1 MAKKAAAPPQPE
13 PAAKKTKGAAK
24 APATA
29 ENADDAPVH
38 AEKAEAMDRGSVS
51 RMLGLMKYRANPM
64 KNKKGE
70 GMADAK
76 LGLATYLTLSASEK
90 ASFLKT
96 YEQKGKSLKW
106 VHEFAETRGASSSSS
121 MSVVAN
127 MYNRTSV
134 IVVAFVRGR
143 GSSS

>member
-1 MAKKAAAPPQPE
+1 MMGVRKYH
-13 PAAKKTKGAAK
+13 
-24 APATA
+24 
-29 ENADDAPVH
+29 AD
-38 AEKAEAMDRGSVS
+38 
-51 RMLGLMKYRANPM
+51 PM

-76 LGLATYLTLSASEK
+76 LGLATYLALSPSEK

-106 VHEFAETRGASSSSS
+106 VHEFVETRGASSSSS

-127 MYNRTSV
+127 MYNRTTV
-134 IVVAFVRGR
+134 IVFAFVRGR

>member
-1 MAKKAAAPPQPE
+1 MAKKNAAKPPQQP
-13 PAAKKTKGAAK
+13 PAKKAKG
-24 APATA
+24 
-29 ENADDAPVH
+29 DAPECEESPG
-38 AEKAEAMDRGSVS
+38 APEGKNEPMDRAGVS
-51 RMLGLMKYRANPM
+51 RMLGFMKYRADPT

-76 LGLATYLTLSASEK
+76 LGLATYLALSPSEK

-106 VHEFAETRGASSSSS
+106 VHEFAETRGASSGSS

-127 MYNRTSV
+127 MYNRTAV
-134 IVVAFVRGR
+134 NVFAFVRGR

>member
-1 MAKKAAAPPQPE
+1 MGKKAAAKPIPQP
-13 PAAKKTKGAAK
+13 PAKKAKGAAHEPEA
-24 APATA
+24 APDP
-29 ENADDAPVH
+29 E
-38 AEKAEAMDRGSVS
+38 EQLEAMDRGGVS
-51 RMLGLMKYRANPM
+51 RMLGLMKYRADPM

-76 LGLATYLTLSASEK
+76 LGLSTYLTLSPSEK
-90 ASFLKT
+90 AGFLKT

-106 VHEFAETRGASSSSS
+106 VHEFVESRGASSSSS

-127 MYNRTSV
+127 MYNRTAALV
-134 IVVAFVRGR
+134 FAFVRGR

>member
-1 MAKKAAAPPQPE
+1 MAKKAAEKPPQQP
-13 PAAKKTKGAAK
+13 PAKKAKGAAPECEA
-24 APATA
+24 AP
-29 ENADDAPVH
+29 EPE
-38 AEKAEAMDRGSVS
+38 EKTEPMDRGALS
-51 RMLGLMKYRANPM
+51 RMLGIMKYRSDPM
-64 KNKKGE
+64 KNKKGD

-76 LGLATYLTLSASEK
+76 LGLATYLTLSPSEK

-106 VHEFAETRGASSSSS
+106 VHEFVETRGASSSSS

-127 MYNRTSV
+127 MYNRTAGLV
-134 IVVAFVRGR
+134 FAFVRGR

>member
-1 MAKKAAAPPQPE
+1 MAKKAAAKPPQQP
-13 PAAKKTKGAAK
+13 PAKKAKGAAPECEE
-24 APATA
+24 AP
-29 ENADDAPVH
+29 EPE
-38 AEKAEAMDRGSVS
+38 EKTEPMDRGALS
-51 RMLGLMKYRANPM
+51 RMLGIMKYRSDPM
-64 KNKKGE
+64 KNKKGD

-76 LGLATYLTLSASEK
+76 LGLATYLTLSPIEK

-106 VHEFAETRGASSSSS
+106 VHEFVETRGASSSSS

-127 MYNRTSV
+127 MYNRTAGLV
-134 IVVAFVRGR
+134 FAFVRGR

>member
-1 MAKKAAAPPQPE
+1 MAKKAAAKPQPQ
-13 PAAKKTKGAAK
+13 PPAKKAKGAAPECEE
-24 APATA
+24 AP
-29 ENADDAPVH
+29 EP
-38 AEKAEAMDRGSVS
+38 AEKAEAMDRGGVS

-64 KNKKGE
+64 KNKSGE

-76 LGLATYLTLSASEK
+76 LGLATYLTLSPSEK

-106 VHEFAETRGASSSSS
+106 VHAFVETRGASSSSS
-121 MSVVAN
+121 MSVVSN
-127 MYNRTSV
+127 MYSRTAV